1 MEFGITHPI
10 PYFCFVCCFFGCFFG
25 CGGVAQVEVEQ
36 KSEVSFGI
44 DGYSSMTV
52 DYSQLFTTMIEGD
65 DLSETIDPA
74 RSGILKI

>member
-1 MEFGITHPI
+1 M
-10 PYFCFVCCFFGCFFG
+10 
-25 CGGVAQVEVEQ
+25 AQVEVEQ

-74 RSGILKI
+74 RFLEIDSTKDLGP